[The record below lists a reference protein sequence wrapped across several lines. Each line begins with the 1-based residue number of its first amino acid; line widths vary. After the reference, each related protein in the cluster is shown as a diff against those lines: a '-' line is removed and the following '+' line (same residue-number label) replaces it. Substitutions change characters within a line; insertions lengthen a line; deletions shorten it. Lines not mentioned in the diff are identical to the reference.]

1 MMMEM
6 REERTKERVKE
17 RAKAKE
23 VKVLELPR
31 LPPST
36 SVPSADLSPRTSA
49 MKGHS
54 QMTPVPQKDS
64 HAEGKG
70 RSAGSLIV
78 MGTRKPMN
86 EVKEDWKLFDKSS
99 RGIMKTTG
107 DKYLFVRT
115 MLQRFGADI

>member
-1 MMMEM
+1 MMME
-6 REERTKERVKE
+6 RANERAKE
-17 RAKAKE
+17 AKAKE
-23 VKVLELPR
+23 AKVLELPR

-36 SVPSADLSPRTSA
+36 SVPSTDLSPRTSA

-54 QMTPVPQKDS
+54 QMTPVPQKDRD
-64 HAEGKG
+64 AERKG

-86 EVKEDWKLFDKSS
+86 EVNEDWKLFDKSS

>member
-1 MMMEM
+1 MMMET
-6 REERTKERVKE
+6 REERVKE

-36 SVPSADLSPRTSA
+36 SVPSADLSPRTSV

-86 EVKEDWKLFDKSS
+86 EVNEDWKLFDKSS